1 MWGEA
6 QERAF
11 KALKTALVSAPV
23 LALPDFSRPFVVT
36 TDASDVA
43 VGGTLSQVH
52 GEVLRPVSYFSKKL
66 QSAERNYSVSD
77 RELLAI
83 YTACMR
89 WRCYLQGS
97 VTKVYTDHEPL
108 KYLHT

>member
-1 MWGEA
+1 M
-6 QERAF
+6 
-11 KALKTALVSAPV
+11 KSALVSAPV
-23 LALPDFSRPFVVT
+23 LALPDFSRAFVMT

-43 VGGTLSQVH
+43 VGATLSQVH
-52 GEVLRPVSYFSKKL
+52 DGGLKPVSYFSKKL

-89 WRCYLQGS
+89 WRCYL
-97 VTKVYTDHEPL
+97 
-108 KYLHT
+108 